1 MWDGGLLFKGIAS
14 VISFLTIIP
23 SKNGNLETVAK
34 NMYLFPIAGVLIG
47 LIIGGA
53 GYGLSLF
60 VQPLIVGL
68 VLTGALV
75 IITGVH
81 HTDALCDFAD
91 GIMAKGTKEKKLQA
105 MRDPAVGSA
114 GVVTVVLYIAGMIM
128 ALSMMKG
135 FVLFQAILISELMA
149 KFAMVLQANRGISA
163 WQGLS
168 SPFTRSMKDHRK
180 LGMAA
185 GLAIVPT
192 VLLGGMTGIYVT
204 IVCVGLSFLL
214 LRVANRSFGGISGD
228 VFGASNELVRLASLL
243 IFASI

>member
-1 MWDGGLLFKGIAS
+1 MFKEITS
-14 VISFLTIIP
+14 VVSFLTIIP
-23 SKNGNLETVAK
+23 SKNSQLETVAK
-34 NMYLFPIAGVLIG
+34 SMYLFPIAGAIIG

-60 VQPLIVGL
+60 AQPLIVGL
-68 VLTGALV
+68 LLTGALV

-128 ALSMMKG
+128 TLSMMKG
-135 FVLFQAILISELMA
+135 FALFQAILLSELMA

-168 SPFTRSMKDHRK
+168 SPFTQSMKDYRK
-180 LGMAA
+180 LALAA
-185 GLAIVPT
+185 GLAVVPT
-192 VLLGGMTGIYVT
+192 ILLGGMTGLYVT
-204 IVCVGLSFLL
+204 AVCIGLSFLL
-214 LRVANRSFGGISGD
+214 LQVANRSFGGISGD

-243 IFASI
+243 IFVSV

>member
-1 MWDGGLLFKGIAS
+1 LFKEITS
-14 VISFLTIIP
+14 VVSFLTIIP
-23 SKNGNLETVAK
+23 SKNSQLETVAK
-34 NMYLFPIAGVLIG
+34 SMYLFPIAGAIIG

-60 VQPLIVGL
+60 AQPLIVGL
-68 VLTGALV
+68 LLTGALV

-128 ALSMMKG
+128 TLSMMKG
-135 FVLFQAILISELMA
+135 FALFQAILLSELMA

-168 SPFTRSMKDHRK
+168 SPFTQSMKDYRK
-180 LGMAA
+180 LALAA
-185 GLAIVPT
+185 GLAVVPT
-192 VLLGGMTGIYVT
+192 ILLGGMTGLYVT
-204 IVCVGLSFLL
+204 AVCIGLSFLL
-214 LRVANRSFGGISGD
+214 LQVANRSFGGISGD

-243 IFASI
+243 IFVSV

>member
-1 MWDGGLLFKGIAS
+1 LFRGITS
-14 VISFLTIIP
+14 VVSFLTIIP
-23 SKNGNLETVAK
+23 SKNSELETVAK
-34 NMYLFPIAGVLIG
+34 SMYLFPVAGIVIG
-47 LIIGGA
+47 IIIGGA

-68 VLTGALV
+68 LLTGALV

-114 GVVTVVLYIAGMIM
+114 GVVTVVLYVAGMIM

-135 FVLFQAILISELMA
+135 FVLFQAILLSELMA
-149 KFAMVLQANRGISA
+149 KFTMVLQANRGISA

-168 SPFTRSMKDHRK
+168 SPFTQSMKDYRK
-180 LGMAA
+180 LGVAA
-185 GLAIVPT
+185 GLAIIPT
-192 VLLGGMTGIYVT
+192 ILLGGMTGVYVT
-204 IVCVGLSFLL
+204 GMCVGLSFLL
-214 LRVANRSFGGISGD
+214 LLVANRSFGGISGD

-243 IFASI
+243 IFASV

>member
-1 MWDGGLLFKGIAS
+1 MFRGIAS
-14 VISFLTIIP
+14 VVSFLTIIP
-23 SKNGNLETVAK
+23 SKNSELETVAK
-34 NMYLFPIAGVLIG
+34 SMYLFPVAGIVIG
-47 LIIGGA
+47 IIIGGA

-68 VLTGALV
+68 LLTGALV

-91 GIMAKGTKEKKLQA
+91 GIMVKGTKEKKLQA

-114 GVVTVVLYIAGMIM
+114 GVVTVVLYVAGMIM

-135 FVLFQAILISELMA
+135 FVLFQAILLSELMA

-168 SPFTRSMKDHRK
+168 SPFTQSMKDYRK
-180 LGMAA
+180 LGVAA
-185 GLAIVPT
+185 GLAIIPT
-192 VLLGGMTGIYVT
+192 ILLGGMTGVYVT
-204 IVCVGLSFLL
+204 GVCVGLSFLL
-214 LRVANRSFGGISGD
+214 LRVANQSFGGISGD

-243 IFASI
+243 IFASV